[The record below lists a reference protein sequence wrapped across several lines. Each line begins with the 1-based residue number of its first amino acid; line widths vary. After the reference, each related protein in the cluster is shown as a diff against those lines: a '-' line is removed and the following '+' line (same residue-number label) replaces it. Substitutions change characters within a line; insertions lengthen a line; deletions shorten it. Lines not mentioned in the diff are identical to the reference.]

1 MQGSQQGLTGPC
13 VRIWLNH
20 SFEIVLLA
28 NSSIDGQAHSEEND
42 LLIRKSPKRFFK
54 GDWEVI
60 ESNTF

>member
-28 NSSIDGQAHSEEND
+28 NSSIDGQAHSEEYD
-42 LLIRKSPKRFFK
+42 LHIRKSPKRIF
-54 GDWEVI
+54 
-60 ESNTF
+60 

>member
-28 NSSIDGQAHSEEND
+28 NSSIDGQAQYEEYDLHKKESQKNLLSE
-42 LLIRKSPKRFFK
+42 
-54 GDWEVI
+54 I
-60 ESNTF
+60 EK